1 MRKNIYE
8 MLVIAFG
15 LLSVVGFSFGAYE
28 SYLRKELEKQNA
40 EMEQELIDIRW
51 QLEQVPWICG
61 VANQ

>member
-1 MRKNIYE
+1 MKDIKD
-8 MLVIAFG
+8 MLVIAFW
-15 LLSVVGFSFGAYE
+15 LLSVVGFGFGTYE

-40 EMEQELIDIRW
+40 EMEQQIYDYKW